1 MNVDGELEQLN
12 QCVNSALQEADRLG
26 ATQTEVAASCG
37 EGLSVSVRNADV
49 ETVEFTKSHGFAIT
63 VYKKS
68 SKEGVPGLAK
78 GSASTSDLSKEA
90 IHRAVAAALDIA
102 HYTAEDKYAGLAPS
116 ELMCADPADLDLYH
130 PWGVESEEAI
140 SIALSCE
147 QAGLAYH
154 KSIKKSD
161 GVSVSSSS
169 GVRYYGN
176 SHGFRAGGKGTR
188 HSIGCGMIANGGDG
202 SDGMERSHWF
212 SSSRLYTELEDS
224 TDVGRKA
231 AERALKRLGGKKIKT
246 CEVPVL
252 YSAEV
257 AGSLI
262 GHLIGAIS
270 GGNLYRKSTFLLD
283 ALHTPVMSPVV
294 SVFERPRLI
303 QGSASA
309 AFDGDGLETYDKDIV
324 TDGVLQSYILGTYS
338 GRRLGMA
345 STANAGGVRNLRASH
360 SGQDFETLLREMDRG
375 LLVTHLMGQ
384 GVNTVTGDYSRGAE
398 GFWVENGEIQFPVK
412 EVTIAGNLAD
422 MFKHIVAI
430 GTDTDTRGNVQV
442 GSILVENMKVAGA

>member
-1 MNVDGELEQLN
+1 MNDDSELEQLN
-12 QCVNSALQEADRLG
+12 QCVGNALQEADRLG
-26 ATQTEVAASCG
+26 ATQAEVAASCG

-49 ETVEFTKSHGFAIT
+49 ETVEFTKNHGFAIT

-68 SKEGVPGLAK
+68 SKVGVTGLAK
-78 GSASTSDLSKEA
+78 GSASTSDLSKAA

-102 HYTAEDKYAGLAPS
+102 HYTAEDEYAGLASS
-116 ELMCADPADLDLYH
+116 ELMCTGSSDLDLYH

-140 SIALSCE
+140 SIALTCE
-147 QAGLAYH
+147 QAGLAH
-154 KSIKKSD
+154 HASIKKSD
-161 GVSVSSSS
+161 GVSVNSSA
-169 GVRYYGN
+169 GVRCYGN

-188 HSIGCGMIANGGDG
+188 HSVGCGMIANGP
-202 SDGMERSHWF
+202 DGMERSHWF
-212 SSSRLYTELEDS
+212 SSSRLHTELEDS
-224 TDVGRKA
+224 AEVGRKA
-231 AERALKRLGGKKIKT
+231 AERALSRLGGKKIKT

-294 SVFERPRLI
+294 SVFERPRLL

-324 TDGVLQSYILGTYS
+324 SDGVLQSYILGTYS
-338 GRRLGMA
+338 GRRLGIA
-345 STANAGGVRNLRASH
+345 STANAGGVRNLRANN
-360 SGQDFETLLREMDRG
+360 SGQNFEALLREMGTG

-398 GFWVENGEIQFPVK
+398 GFWIENGEIQFPVK

-422 MFKHIVAI
+422 MFKLIVAI

-442 GSILVENMKVAGA
+442 GSILVENMKIAGA

>member
-1 MNVDGELEQLN
+1 VNVDRELEQLN
-12 QCVNSALQEADRLG
+12 QCIDSALKEADRLG
-26 ATQTEVAASCG
+26 ATQAEVAGSCG

-49 ETVEFTKSHGFAIT
+49 DTVEFIKNHGFAIT

-68 SKEGVPGLAK
+68 SKQGEAGLAK
-78 GSASTSDLSKEA
+78 GSASTSDLSKVA

-102 HYTAEDKYAGLAPS
+102 HYTAEDKHAGLASP
-116 ELMCADPADLDLYH
+116 ELMCSNLLDLDLYH
-130 PWGVESEEAI
+130 PWRVESDEAI

-147 QAGLAYH
+147 EAGLAYH
-154 KSIKKSD
+154 ESIEKSD
-161 GVSVSSSS
+161 GVSVNSSV

-176 SHGFRAGGKGTR
+176 SHGFRAEGKGSR
-188 HSIGCGMIANGGDG
+188 HSVGCGMIAT
-202 SDGMERSHWF
+202 SPSGMERSHWF
-212 SSSRLYTELEDS
+212 SSSRLYTELENS
-224 TDVGRKA
+224 VDVGRKA
-231 AERALKRLGGKKIKT
+231 AERAFNRLGGKKVKT

-283 ALHTPVMSPVV
+283 ALHTQVMSPVV
-294 SVFERPRLI
+294 SVFERPRLL

-309 AFDGDGLETYDKDIV
+309 GFDGDGLATYDKNIV

-338 GRRLGMA
+338 GRRMGMA

-360 SGQDFETLLREMDRG
+360 SGQDFETLLQEMGTG

-398 GFWVENGEIQFPVK
+398 GFWIENGEIQFPVK

-422 MFKHIVAI
+422 IFKNIVAI
-430 GTDTDTRGNVQV
+430 GTDTDARGNVQV
-442 GSILVENMKVAGA
+442 GSILVESMKVAGA